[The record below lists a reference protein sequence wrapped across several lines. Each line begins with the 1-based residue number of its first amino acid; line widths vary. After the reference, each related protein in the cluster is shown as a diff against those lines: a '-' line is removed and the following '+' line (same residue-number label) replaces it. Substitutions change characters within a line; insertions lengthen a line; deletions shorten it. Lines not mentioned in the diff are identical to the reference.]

1 MFRIN
6 DYPAAINVNVTLDA
20 KIFENEKRISIMKSL
35 QTRLLDDIILV
46 KESIKKDKVYKK
58 FKVIF
63 FVRKSFMNMCVI

>member
-20 KIFENEKRISIMKSL
+20 KIFENEKLISIMKSL

-58 FKVIF
+58 IKVIF
-63 FVRKSFMNMCVI
+63 L